1 MVEAGRS
8 PNIEILTLAEVEA
21 LSGKPGHFKARVRV
35 RPRYIDPDRC
45 TACGQC
51 MQYCPREAVDEYNE
65 RLDFTRAARIDF
77 PQAVPTAYYIDEERC
92 LRLNHETCQ
101 ICTNVCGPKAIDFDQ
116 RPEVR
121 ELEVGAV
128 VLCPGFGEVPE
139 EALTKYG
146 YGKYPDVMTSL
157 EVERLMCVS
166 GPTEGEI
173 LRPSDLSH
181 PRKIAFLQCVGSRDV
196 SCGRPF
202 CSSVCCMYAMKEAS
216 MLKEHAPEAEI
227 TLFFMDVRTQGK
239 GFDAAF
245 ERAVEKYG
253 LRTVYAR
260 VPKVESVDGRLGI
273 TYVTEDGEV
282 HRELFDMVVL
292 SVGLSAPPG
301 AEELA
306 RKFGIELNPF
316 GFARTSVA
324 DPLTVKPGIYVAG
337 AFQGPKD
344 IPESVMQ
351 ASGAAARVSEL
362 LSEVRG
368 RDAVE
373 KSFPPEDEEL
383 LSMPVR
389 IGVFVCHCG
398 VNIAGV
404 VDVEAVKEYAAK
416 LPGVVYADTTV
427 YSCAQ
432 DSLERLKEI
441 IREHKLNRLVIAAC
455 SPRTH
460 EPLFQE
466 TLREAGLNLALV
478 EMANIRDQ
486 CSWVHADDPEAATA
500 KAKDQVRMAVAKAR
514 RLKPLE
520 LQKVKVTPSALVIG
534 GGAAGMT
541 AALSIAEQG
550 FEVYLVEKEAEL
562 GGNLRRV
569 RFLAEGEDPRKIL
582 KDLIKKVERHPRI
595 RVFTRATV
603 ENISGY
609 VGNFTST
616 IRAEEGSE
624 VVNHGVVVVAT
635 GAREH
640 RPSGYLYGESSKVL
654 TQLEFEEK
662 LARGKRSLGK
672 VKRVVMIQCAG
683 SRGEELSHCS
693 KICCQ
698 QAVKNALRLKELQ
711 PEAEVFIL
719 YRDMRTY
726 GFYEELYRE
735 ARNRGVIFL
744 RYSPDRRPEV
754 VKKGRGVVVRAYDR
768 LLGEEVEIP
777 ADLVVLSVGIEAEK
791 DNPVA
796 QILKTP
802 LNPEGF
808 ILEAHVKLKPVEVA
822 VDGVYVCGLA
832 HGPKPLSETLA
843 QARAAAAKAA
853 VPLAKGFVEVPPIVS
868 RVEEK
873 KCIGCGIC
881 ASLCP
886 YSAIEMVK
894 VEKRRKAR
902 VIAAA
907 CKGCGIC
914 GSHCPVFAITLGGFT
929 DEAILEQIRA
939 FGQEEAEE
947 KSAAEAEKE
956 AA

>member
-8 PNIEILTLAEVEA
+8 PNIEILTLAEVEG
-21 LSGKPGHFKARVRV
+21 LSGRPGNFKARVKI
-35 RPRYIDPDRC
+35 RPRYVDPDKC

-77 PQAVPTAYYIDEERC
+77 PQAVPTSYYIDEERC
-92 LRLNHETCQ
+92 LRLNHETCM
-101 ICTNVCGPKAIDFDQ
+101 ICTNVCGPKAIDFSQ
-116 RPEVR
+116 KPEVR

-146 YGKYPDVMTSL
+146 YGVYPDVMTSL
-157 EVERLMCVS
+157 EIERLMCVS

-173 LRPSDLSH
+173 LRPSDLTH

-216 MLKEHAPEAEI
+216 MLKEHAPETEI
-227 TLFFMDVRTQGK
+227 ALFFMDIRTMGK

-253 LRTVYAR
+253 LRVVRAR
-260 VPKVESVDGRLGI
+260 VPKVEQVDGRLGL
-273 TYVTEDGEV
+273 TYVTEEGEV

-292 SVGLSAPPG
+292 SVGLSAPAG

-306 RKFGIELNPF
+306 QRFGVELNPF
-316 GFARTSVA
+316 GFARTSAA
-324 DPLTVKPGIYVAG
+324 DPLTLRPGIYVAG

-351 ASGAAARVSEL
+351 ASGAAAQVSEL

-368 RDAVE
+368 KDAVE

-383 LSMPVR
+383 LSLEPRV
-389 IGVFVCHCG
+389 GVFVCHCG

-404 VDVEAVKEYAAK
+404 VDVQRVKDYAAS
-416 LPGVVYADTTV
+416 LPGVVYADNMV

-486 CSWVHADDPEAATA
+486 CAWVHADDPEAATR
-500 KAKDQVRMAVAKAR
+500 KAMDQVRMAVAKAR
-514 RLKPLE
+514 RLRPLE
-520 LQKVKVTPSALVIG
+520 LQKVKVTPAALVIG
-534 GGAAGMT
+534 GGAAGMQ

-550 FEVYLVEKEAEL
+550 FEVHLVEREKEL

-569 RFLAEGEDPRKIL
+569 RFLAEGEDPQKIL
-582 KDLIKKVERHPRI
+582 KDLIKKVEKHPRI
-595 RVFTRATV
+595 HLYTGATV

-616 IRAEEGSE
+616 LRVAEGSQ
-624 VVNHGVVVVAT
+624 VVNHGVVVLAT
-635 GAREH
+635 GAHEH
-640 RPSGYLYGESSKVL
+640 RPRGYLYGESPKVL

-662 LARGKRSLGK
+662 LSQGKRALGK

-683 SRGEELSHCS
+683 SRGEELPYCS
-693 KICCQ
+693 KLCCT
-698 QAVKNALRLKELQ
+698 QAVKNALKFKELK
-711 PEAEVFIL
+711 PEAEIFIL
-719 YRDMRTY
+719 YRDLRTY

-735 ARNRGVIFL
+735 ARNRGVVFL
-744 RYSPDRRPEV
+744 RYEPERRPEV
-754 VKKGRGVVVRAYDR
+754 IKKGRGVRVKTCDA

-777 ADLVVLSVGIEAEK
+777 ADLVVLSVGVEAEAE
-791 DNPVA
+791 NPVA

-802 LNPEGF
+802 LTPEGF
-808 ILEAHVKLKPVEVA
+808 VLEAHVKLKPVEVA

-832 HGPKPLSETLA
+832 HGPKPLAETLA

-853 VPLAKGFVEVPPIVS
+853 IPLAKGYVEVPPIVS
-868 RVEEK
+868 RVDAE

-881 ASLCP
+881 AALCP

-894 VEKRRKAR
+894 VDKRRKAQ
-902 VIAAA
+902 VISAA
-907 CKGCGIC
+907 CKGCGVC
-914 GSHCPVFAITLGGFT
+914 GAHCPVFAITLGGFT

-939 FGQEEAEE
+939 FGLEEAEE
-947 KSAAEAEKE
+947 KAASEETKE

>member
-21 LSGKPGHFKARVRV
+21 LSGRPGNFKARVKI
-35 RPRYIDPDRC
+35 RPRYIDPDKC

-92 LRLNHETCQ
+92 LHLNHETCM
-101 ICTNVCGPKAIDFDQ
+101 ICTNVCGPKAIDFSQ
-116 RPEVR
+116 KPEVR

-128 VLCPGFGEVPE
+128 VLTPGFGEVPE
-139 EALTKYG
+139 AALEKYG
-146 YGKYPDVMTSL
+146 YGIYPDVMTSL
-157 EVERLMCVS
+157 EIERLMCVS
-166 GPTEGEI
+166 GPSGGEI

-260 VPKVESVDGRLGI
+260 VPKVEEVSGRLGL

-282 HRELFDMVVL
+282 HRELFDLVVL
-292 SVGLSAPPG
+292 SVGLSAPAG

-306 RKFGIELNPF
+306 QRFGIELNPF

-324 DPLTVKPGIYVAG
+324 DPLTAKPGIYVAG
-337 AFQGPKD
+337 TFQGPKD

-351 ASGAAARVSEL
+351 ASGAAAKVSEL
-362 LSEVRG
+362 LAEARG
-368 RDAVE
+368 KDQVAKE
-373 KSFPPEDEEL
+373 FPPEDQDL
-383 LSMPVR
+383 LSLPPRV
-389 IGVFVCHCG
+389 GVFVCHCG

-404 VDVEAVKEYAAK
+404 VDVERVKEYAAQ

-486 CSWVHADDPEAATA
+486 CAWVHADDPEAATR
-500 KAKDQVRMAVAKAR
+500 KAMDQVRMAVAKAR
-514 RLKPLE
+514 RLRPLE
-520 LQKVKVTPSALVIG
+520 LQKVEVTPGALVVG
-534 GGAAGMT
+534 GGAAGMA

-550 FEVYLVEKEAEL
+550 YEVYLVEREPEL

-569 RFLAEGEDPRKIL
+569 KFLAEGEDPQKIL
-582 KDLIKKVERHPRI
+582 KDLIRRVEKHPRI
-595 RVFTRATV
+595 RVYTSASV

-616 IRAEEGSE
+616 VRTQAGSE
-624 VVNHGVVVVAT
+624 VINHGVVVVAT
-635 GAREH
+635 GGREH
-640 RPSGYLYGESSKVL
+640 RPSGYLYGESPKVV

-662 LARGKRSLGK
+662 LSRGKRSLGK

-683 SRGEELSHCS
+683 SRGEELPHCS
-693 KICCQ
+693 KLCCQ
-698 QAVKNALRLKELQ
+698 QAVKNALRFKDLH
-711 PEAEVFIL
+711 PDGEVIVL

-735 ARNRGVIFL
+735 ARKRGVVFL
-744 RYSPDRRPEV
+744 RYTPERRPRVE
-754 VKKGRGVVVRAYDR
+754 KKGRGVVVRTYDA
-768 LLGEEVEIP
+768 LLKEEMEIP
-777 ADLVVLSVGIEAEK
+777 ADLVVLSVGIEADKE
-791 DNPVA
+791 NPVA

-802 LNPEGF
+802 LTPEGF

-832 HGPKPLSETLA
+832 HGPKPLAEILA
-843 QARAAAAKAA
+843 QARAAAAKAV

-868 RVEEK
+868 SVDQK

-881 ASLCP
+881 AALCP

-894 VEKRRKAR
+894 VDKRRKAQ
-902 VIAAA
+902 VISAA
-907 CKGCGIC
+907 CKGCGVC
-914 GSHCPVFAITLGGFT
+914 GSHCPVFAISLGGFT

-939 FGQEEAEE
+939 FGLEEAQETE
-947 KSAAEAEKE
+947 KEAEKE

>member
-8 PNIEILTLAEVEA
+8 PNIEILTLAEVEE
-21 LSGKPGHFKARVRV
+21 LSGKPGNFKARVRIK
-35 RPRYIDPDRC
+35 PRYIDPEKC

-77 PQAVPTAYYIDEERC
+77 AQAVPTAYYIDEERC
-92 LRLNHETCQ
+92 LHLNHETCM
-101 ICTNVCGPKAIDFDQ
+101 ICTNVCGPKAIDFSQ

-121 ELEVGAV
+121 DLEVGAV

-139 EALTKYG
+139 EALEKYG
-146 YGKYPDVMTSL
+146 YGIYPDVMTSL
-157 EVERLMCVS
+157 EIERLMCVS

-196 SCGRPF
+196 SCGRPY
-202 CSSVCCMYAMKEAS
+202 CSSVCCMYAIKEAS

-227 TLFFMDVRTQGK
+227 TLFFMDIRTMGK

-253 LRTVYAR
+253 LRVVRAR
-260 VPKVESVDGRLGI
+260 IPKVEATDGRLGLS
-273 TYVTEDGEV
+273 YVTEDGKV
-282 HRELFDMVVL
+282 HRELFDLVVL
-292 SVGLSAPPG
+292 SVGLSAPAG

-306 RKFGIELNPF
+306 RRFGIELNPF
-316 GFARTSVA
+316 GFAKTSAA
-324 DPLTVKPGIYVAG
+324 DPLTLKPGLYVAG

-362 LSEVRG
+362 LAEVRKQ
-368 RDAVE
+368 DAVE

-383 LSMPVR
+383 LSLEPRV
-389 IGVFVCHCG
+389 GVFVCHCG

-404 VDVEAVKEYAAK
+404 IDVQRVKDYAAT
-416 LPGVVYADTTV
+416 LPGVVYADTLV

-432 DSLERLKEI
+432 DSLERL
-441 IREHKLNRLVIAAC
+441 REVIHEHRLNRLVIAAC

-486 CSWVHADDPEAATA
+486 CAWVHADDPEAATR
-500 KAKDQVRMAVAKAR
+500 KAMDQVRMAVAKAR

-520 LQKVKVTPSALVIG
+520 LQKVKVTPAALVVG

-541 AALSIAEQG
+541 AALSIADQG
-550 FEVYLVEKEAEL
+550 FEVHLVEKEKEL

-569 RFLAEGEDPRKIL
+569 RFLAEGENPQKIL
-582 KDLIKKVERHPRI
+582 KDLIKRVEKHPKI
-595 RVFTRATV
+595 QVYTGATV

-616 IRAEEGSE
+616 LRLAEESK
-624 VVNHGVVVVAT
+624 VVNHGVVVLAT

-640 RPSGYLYGESSKVL
+640 RPQGYLYGESPKVV

-662 LARGKRSLGK
+662 LSQGKKGLSR

-683 SRGEELSHCS
+683 SRGEELPYCS
-693 KICCQ
+693 RLCCQ
-698 QAVKNALRLKELQ
+698 QAVKNALKFKELR
-711 PEAEVFIL
+711 PEGEVYIL

-735 ARNRGVIFL
+735 ARVRGVVFL
-744 RYSPDRRPEV
+744 RYQPERRPEV
-754 VKKGRGVVVRAYDR
+754 VKKGRGVRVKIYDA
-768 LLGEEVEIP
+768 LLKEEMEIP
-777 ADLVVLSVGIEAEK
+777 ADLVVLSVGVEAEAE
-791 DNPVA
+791 NPVA

-802 LNPEGF
+802 LTPEGF
-808 ILEAHVKLKPVEVA
+808 VLEAHVKLRPVEVA

-832 HGPKPLSETLA
+832 HGPKPLAETLA

-853 VPLAKGFVEVPPIVS
+853 IPLAKGYVEVQPIVS
-868 RVEEK
+868 RVEES

-881 ASLCP
+881 VALCP
-886 YSAIEMVK
+886 YKAIELIK
-894 VEKRRKAR
+894 VDKRRKAR
-902 VIAAA
+902 VISAA
-907 CKGCGIC
+907 CKGCGVC
-914 GSHCPVFAITLGGFT
+914 GAHCPVFAITLGGFT

-939 FGQEEAEE
+939 FGLPEAEE
-947 KSAAEAEKE
+947 KSVTEEAQE

>member
-8 PNIEILTLAEVEA
+8 PNIEILTLAEVES
-21 LSGKPGHFKARVRV
+21 LSGKPGKFKAKVKI
-35 RPRYIDPDRC
+35 RPRYIDPDKC

-77 PQAVPTAYYIDEERC
+77 PQAVPTAYYIDEDRC
-92 LRLNHETCQ
+92 LQLNHETCM
-101 ICTNVCGPKAIDFDQ
+101 ICTNVCGPKAIDFNQ
-116 RPEVR
+116 EPEIR

-128 VLCPGFGEVPE
+128 VLCPGFGNVPE

-146 YGKYPDVMTSL
+146 YGIYPDVMTSL
-157 EVERLMCVS
+157 EIERLMCVS

-173 LRPSDLSH
+173 IRPSDFSH

-227 TLFFMDVRTQGK
+227 ALFFMDVRTQGK

-245 ERAVEKYG
+245 ERAVDKYG
-253 LRTVYAR
+253 FRVIKAR
-260 VPKVESVDGRLGI
+260 VPKVEQVDGRLALN
-273 TYVTEDGEV
+273 YVTEEGTV
-282 HRELFDMVVL
+282 HRELFDLVVL
-292 SVGLSAPPG
+292 SVGLSAPEG

-306 RKFGIELNPF
+306 KKFGIELNPF
-316 GFARTSVA
+316 GFAKTEVK
-324 DPLTVKPGIYVAG
+324 DPLTAKSGIYVAG
-337 AFQGPKD
+337 AFHGPKD

-351 ASGAAARVSEL
+351 ASGAAAKVSEL
-362 LSEVRG
+362 LAEARG
-368 RDAVE
+368 QDMVE
-373 KSFPPEDEEL
+373 KEFPPEDQEL
-383 LSMPVR
+383 LEMPVR
-389 IGVFVCHCG
+389 VGVFVCHCG

-404 VDVEAVKEYAAK
+404 VDVEAVRDYAK
-416 LPGVVYADTTV
+416 SLPGVVYAENV
-427 YSCAQ
+427 LYSCAQ
-432 DSLERLKEI
+432 DSLEKLKEKI
-441 IREHKLNRLVIAAC
+441 KEHKLNRLVIAAC

-486 CSWVHADDPEAATA
+486 CSWVHADDPEKATQ

-534 GGAAGMT
+534 GGAAGMA
-541 AALSIAEQG
+541 AALSIADQG
-550 FEVYLVEKEAEL
+550 YEVHLVEKEAEL
-562 GGNLRRV
+562 GGHLRRV
-569 RFLAEGEDPRKIL
+569 KFLAEGENPQKIL
-582 KDLIKKVERHPRI
+582 KDLITRVEKHENI
-595 RVFTRATV
+595 RVYKSASV

-616 IRAEEGSE
+616 IKVKEGSK
-624 VVNHGVVVVAT
+624 VINHGVVVVAT
-635 GAREH
+635 GAKEH
-640 RPSGYLYGESSKVL
+640 KPSGYLYGKNRKIL
-654 TQLEFEEK
+654 TQLELEEK
-662 LARGKRSLGK
+662 LSRGKRGLGK
-672 VKRVVMIQCAG
+672 TRRVVMIQCAG
-683 SRGEELSHCS
+683 SRGEELPHCS
-693 KICCQ
+693 KLCCQ
-698 QAVKNALRLKELQ
+698 QAVKNALRIKELS
-711 PEAEVFIL
+711 PETEVFIF

-726 GFYEELYRE
+726 GFYEELYRK
-735 ARNRGVIFL
+735 ARNQGVIFL
-744 RYSPDRRPEV
+744 RYEPTQRPEV
-754 VKKGRGVVVRAYDR
+754 LKKGRGIVVRGYDA
-768 LLGEEVEIP
+768 LLGEEIEIP
-777 ADLVVLSVGIEAEK
+777 ADLVVLSVGVAPDKE
-791 DNPVA
+791 NPIA

-802 LNPEGF
+802 MTDEGF
-808 ILEAHVKLKPVEVA
+808 LMEAHVKLRPVEVA
-822 VDGVYVCGLA
+822 VDGVYICGLA
-832 HGPKPLSETLA
+832 HGPKPLEETLA
-843 QARAAAAKAA
+843 QAKAAAGKA
-853 VPLAKGFVEVPPIVS
+853 VIPLAKGFVEVPPIVS

-886 YSAIEMVK
+886 YNAIEMVK
-894 VEKRRKAR
+894 KEKRRKAQ

-907 CKGCGIC
+907 CKGCGVC

-929 DEAILEQIRA
+929 DEAILEQIQA
-939 FGQEEAEE
+939 FGLPEAEE
-947 KSAAEAEKE
+947 SKEAELEKE